1 MTKKNI
7 SRVLVI
13 SPLELR
19 HRYFIK
25 ELLKDGSI
33 KVVSII
39 VDKSNSKLSIKKYFS
54 FSRLLHTMLSVYEL
68 STLGPVFIRGIPF
81 CRVTNLADERILS
94 LANELK
100 PQLIIVYGGK
110 VIPKSTLDGLSTPCI
125 NIHGSILPGYR
136 GLDSYWWALT
146 ERNKHLMGY
155 SIHFIDQ
162 GIDTGDVLCSRTY
175 SPTRNSLTKNLNW
188 RLWFA
193 QNSAV
198 DIKDLV
204 SNNNSLPLGKAHLRT
219 DSMYRSRIR
228 FKDLLWQ
235 NKNVFKGR

>member
-1 MTKKNI
+1 MTKNNV

-25 ELLKDGSI
+25 ELLKDRSI
-33 KVVSII
+33 DVVSVI
-39 VDKSNSKLSIKKYFS
+39 VDKSNSKPSIKKYFS

-68 STLGPVFIRGIPF
+68 STLGPVLIHGIPL
-81 CRVTNLADERILS
+81 CRVTSLADKRILT
-94 LANELK
+94 LTNELK

-125 NIHGSILPGYR
+125 NIHGSVLPGYR

-146 ERNKHLMGY
+146 EKNRHLMGY

-162 GIDTGDVLCSRTY
+162 GIDTGDILYSRTY
-175 SPTRNSLTKNLNW
+175 SHTRNSLTKHLNW
-188 RLWFA
+188 RIWFA
-193 QNSAV
+193 QNSAIDV
-198 DIKDLV
+198 GSLV
-204 SNNNSLPLGKAHLRT
+204 KGNACLPLGKAHLRT
-219 DSMYRSRIR
+219 DSIYRSRIR
-228 FKDLLWQ
+228 FMDLLRL
-235 NKNVFKGR
+235 NKNRS